1 MKTKQKIKC
10 VFKSKT
16 YAALILKAEENK
28 QNMNLAPE
36 QKEKEQEIEKIVYFS
51 RPEDERISEFNG
63 TKV

>member
-36 QKEKEQEIEKIVYFS
+36 QKEKEQE
-51 RPEDERISEFNG
+51 N
-63 TKV
+63 